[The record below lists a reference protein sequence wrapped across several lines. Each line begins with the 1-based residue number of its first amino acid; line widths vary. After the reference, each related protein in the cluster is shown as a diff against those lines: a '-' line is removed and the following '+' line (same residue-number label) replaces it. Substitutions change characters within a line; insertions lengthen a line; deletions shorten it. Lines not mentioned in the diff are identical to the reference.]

1 MSVTISALAHLT
13 PEQTQEITQ
22 LAFAAA
28 AVDEMAPLSEHVL
41 IHLNHGGDEAD
52 EHLIANDAAGKILG
66 YLHLDQTDIV
76 AGPVVEVVVHPDFRK
91 QGIGRGLIEFAI
103 SKSND
108 SRMRLW
114 AHGEMAS
121 AYSLAATL
129 GFAKT
134 RELWQM
140 RRSLFAPL
148 PKSIENP
155 NLTIRPFQ
163 VGKDESA
170 WLALNSKVFTDHPE
184 QGRMSLADLKV
195 RMSESWFDPAG
206 FLIATTASGTATE
219 TMIGYHWTKIH
230 GGPGGHGHSEMGE
243 IYVLGIAPDQRGTGL
258 AKLLSI
264 KGLEYLRG
272 KGLPAA
278 MLYVD
283 ANNQA
288 AISLYDSLGFAHWD
302 TDVMFRKSPA

>member
-1 MSVTISALAHLT
+1 MSLTISALVHLT
-13 PEQTQEITQ
+13 PELTKEITQ

-41 IHLNHGGDEAD
+41 IHLHHGGDEAD
-52 EHLIANDAAGKILG
+52 EHLIATDSAGKILG
-66 YLHLDQTDIV
+66 YLHLDQTDAV
-76 AGPVVEVVVHPDFRK
+76 AGPVVEVVVHPDFRN
-91 QGIGRGLIEFAI
+91 QGIGRGLIELAI
-103 SKSND
+103 SKSDD

-114 AHGEMAS
+114 AHGELAS
-121 AYSLAATL
+121 AYSLAAKL

-148 PKSIENP
+148 PKSIENSE
-155 NLTIRPFQ
+155 LTIRPFQ

-170 WLALNSKVFTDHPE
+170 WLALNAKVFVDHPE
-184 QGRMSLADLKV
+184 QGRMSPEDLKA

-206 FLIATTASGTATE
+206 FLIATTADNFGLE
-219 TMIGYHWTKIH
+219 TVVGYHWTKIH
-230 GGPGGHGHSEMGE
+230 GGAGGHGHSEMGE
-243 IYVLGIAPDQRGTGL
+243 IYVLGIAPEQRGTGL

-264 KGLEYLRG
+264 RGLEYLRG
-272 KGLPAA
+272 KGIPAA

-283 ANNQA
+283 ADNQA
-288 AISLYDSLGFAHWD
+288 AISLYESLGFAHWD

>member
-1 MSVTISALAHLT
+1 MSLTIAALVHLT
-13 PEQTQEITQ
+13 PEHTKEITQ

-41 IHLNHGGDEAD
+41 IHLHHGGDEAD
-52 EHLIANDAAGKILG
+52 EHLIATDAAGKILG
-66 YLHLDQTDIV
+66 YLHLDQTDAV
-76 AGPVVEVVVHPDFRK
+76 AGPVVEVVVHPDFRR

-103 SKSND
+103 SKSDD

-114 AHGEMAS
+114 AHGELAS
-121 AYSLAATL
+121 AYSLATKL
-129 GFAKT
+129 GFAKN

-148 PKSIENP
+148 PKSLANP
-155 NLTIRPFQ
+155 KLTIRPFQ

-170 WLALNSKVFTDHPE
+170 WLALNAKVFTDHPE
-184 QGRMSLADLKV
+184 QGRMSLEDLKT
-195 RMSESWFDPAG
+195 RMSENWFDPAG
-206 FLIATTASGTATE
+206 FLIATTAGTSATE
-219 TMIGYHWTKIH
+219 TMVGYHWTKIH
-230 GGPGGHGHSEMGE
+230 GGAGGHGHSEMGE
-243 IYVLGIAPDQRGTGL
+243 IYVLGVAPDQRGTGL

-264 KGLEYLRG
+264 RGLEYLRG

-288 AISLYDSLGFAHWD
+288 AISLYESLGFSHWD
-302 TDVMFRKSPA
+302 TDVMFSKFLV